1 MEFLCLII
9 GIGIG
14 LIPFFFKKQKI
25 KEKNKIL
32 EQEEKNLRNKIE
44 STKALFLAEKER
56 LMAYRQSNEEEYAQ
70 EKEKFEKDIQTLR
83 ESYLIQKD
91 NLEKNF
97 ENRLIQIGKD
107 FQQEEEKAKQEYLKV
122 LEDYKT
128 KTQEQITKINEQAA
142 EKNRLLES
150 LKIKVDVATEAAK
163 REEEK
168 RTAVDFYRLQL
179 SAADCEEVKK
189 LREIISTLR
198 DQDAIN
204 KVIWKV
210 YYEKPTTD
218 LIGRVVG
225 SKIKTGIYKITN
237 IQNQMTYVGQSVNI
251 AERWKQHIKR
261 GLGAETPTRNKL
273 YPAMAATG
281 LENFTFELIEECDKS
296 ELDEREKYWQN
307 YFNSLS
313 YGYSMR

>member
-1 MEFLCLII
+1 MFLIGWFIGFII
-9 GIGIG
+9 G
-14 LIPFFFKKQKI
+14 LSFFFVKKVKVYKINNDLFLEEKRLKSKIENQKADFLAKHQRYEEEI
-25 KEKNKIL
+25 VKLENDWRIFSEELLKRKTEHEQNLNTQL
-32 EQEEKNLRNKIE
+32 EQLTLQYQDNVTMFCEESKKTIAQCQKEIQEN
-44 STKALFLAEKER
+44 EK
-56 LMAYRQSNEEEYAQ
+56 
-70 EKEKFEKDIQTLR
+70 
-83 ESYLIQKD
+83 
-91 NLEKNF
+91 
-97 ENRLIQIGKD
+97 
-107 FQQEEEKAKQEYLKV
+107 
-122 LEDYKT
+122 
-128 KTQEQITKINEQAA
+128 
-142 EKNRLLES
+142 LLES
-150 LKIKVDVATEAAK
+150 LKHKVDAATEVAK

-189 LREIISTLR
+189 LREIVSTLR

-218 LIGRVVG
+218 LIGRVIG

-261 GLGAETPTRNKL
+261 GLGAEAPTRNKL

-296 ELDEREKYWQN
+296 LLDEREKYWQN
-307 YFNSLS
+307 YFNSLT

>member
-1 MEFLCLII
+1 MFLIGWFIGFII
-9 GIGIG
+9 G
-14 LIPFFFKKQKI
+14 LSFFFIKKVKVHKINNDLFLEEERLKSKIENQKADFLANQQRYEEEI
-25 KEKNKIL
+25 VKLENDWRIFSEELLKRKTEHEQNLNTQL
-32 EQEEKNLRNKIE
+32 EQLTLQYQDNVTMFCEE
-44 STKALFLAEKER
+44 SEKTIAQCQKEI
-56 LMAYRQSNEEEYAQ
+56 QENE
-70 EKEKFEKDIQTLR
+70 K
-83 ESYLIQKD
+83 
-91 NLEKNF
+91 
-97 ENRLIQIGKD
+97 
-107 FQQEEEKAKQEYLKV
+107 
-122 LEDYKT
+122 
-128 KTQEQITKINEQAA
+128 
-142 EKNRLLES
+142 LLES
-150 LKIKVDVATEAAK
+150 LKHKVDAATEVAK

-189 LREIISTLR
+189 LREIVSTLR

-218 LIGRVVG
+218 LIGRVIG

-296 ELDEREKYWQN
+296 LLDEREKYWQN
-307 YFNSLS
+307 YFNSLT

>member
-1 MEFLCLII
+1 MFLIGWFIGFII
-9 GIGIG
+9 G
-14 LIPFFFKKQKI
+14 LSFFFVKKVKVYKINNDLFLEEKRLKSKIENQKADFLAKQQLYEEEI
-25 KEKNKIL
+25 VKLENDWRIFSEELLKRKTEHEQNLNTQL
-32 EQEEKNLRNKIE
+32 EQLTLQYQDNVTMFCEESKKTIAQCQKEIQEN
-44 STKALFLAEKER
+44 EK
-56 LMAYRQSNEEEYAQ
+56 
-70 EKEKFEKDIQTLR
+70 
-83 ESYLIQKD
+83 
-91 NLEKNF
+91 
-97 ENRLIQIGKD
+97 
-107 FQQEEEKAKQEYLKV
+107 
-122 LEDYKT
+122 
-128 KTQEQITKINEQAA
+128 
-142 EKNRLLES
+142 LLES
-150 LKIKVDVATEAAK
+150 LKHKVDAATEVAK

-189 LREIISTLR
+189 LREIVSTLR

-218 LIGRVVG
+218 LIGRVIG

-261 GLGAETPTRNKL
+261 GLGAEAPTRNKL

-296 ELDEREKYWQN
+296 LLDEREKYWQN
-307 YFNSLS
+307 YFNSLT

>member
-1 MEFLCLII
+1 MFLIGWFIGFII
-9 GIGIG
+9 G
-14 LIPFFFKKQKI
+14 LSFFFLKKVKVHKINKELYLEEQRLKSKVENQKADFLTNQQHYEEEI
-25 KEKNKIL
+25 AKLEKDWQTFSEELSKRKTEHEQNLNAQL
-32 EQEEKNLRNKIE
+32 EQLTLQYQDNVTMFCEE
-44 STKALFLAEKER
+44 SEKTIAQCQKEI
-56 LMAYRQSNEEEYAQ
+56 QENE
-70 EKEKFEKDIQTLR
+70 K
-83 ESYLIQKD
+83 
-91 NLEKNF
+91 
-97 ENRLIQIGKD
+97 
-107 FQQEEEKAKQEYLKV
+107 
-122 LEDYKT
+122 
-128 KTQEQITKINEQAA
+128 
-142 EKNRLLES
+142 LLES
-150 LKIKVDVATEAAK
+150 LKHKVDAATEVAK

-179 SAADCEEVKK
+179 STADCEEVKK
-189 LREIISTLR
+189 LRDIVSTLR

-237 IQNQMTYVGQSVNI
+237 IQNQMTYVGQSVNV
-251 AERWKQHIKR
+251 AERFKQHIKR

>member
-1 MEFLCLII
+1 MFLI
-9 GIGIG
+9 GWIVGFILG
-14 LIPFFFKKQKI
+14 LIPFFVKKQKVHKI
-25 KEKNKIL
+25 NENLIL
-32 EQEEKNLRNKIE
+32 EEQRLQSKIANQK
-44 STKALFLAEKER
+44 SIFLANQQFYDVELAKQKEA
-56 LMAYRQSNEEEYAQ
+56 LEEYKKVCTERKQSIEQNLDEQLLQLGQAFQ
-70 EKEKFEKDIQTLR
+70 SEEAAAKE
-83 ESYLIQKD
+83 
-91 NLEKNF
+91 
-97 ENRLIQIGKD
+97 
-107 FQQEEEKAKQEYLKV
+107 EYLKV
-122 LEDYKT
+122 IQSYQNDAKEKMNALDKEIQDKT
-128 KTQEQITKINEQAA
+128 S
-142 EKNRLLES
+142 LLDT
-150 LKIKVDVATEAAK
+150 LKHKVDAATEVAK

-179 SAADCEEVKK
+179 SAIDVEEVKK
-189 LREIISTLR
+189 LREIVSTLR

-218 LIGRVVG
+218 LIGRVIG
-225 SKIKTGIYKITN
+225 SKVKTGIYKITN

-281 LENFTFELIEECDKS
+281 LENFIFELIEECDKS
-296 ELDEREKYWQN
+296 LLDEREKYWQN
-307 YFNSLS
+307 YFNSLT

>member
-1 MEFLCLII
+1 MFLIGWFIGFII
-9 GIGIG
+9 G
-14 LIPFFFKKQKI
+14 LSFFFVKKVKVRKI
-25 KEKNKIL
+25 NNDLLL
-32 EQEEKNLRNKIE
+32 EEERLKSKIE
-44 STKALFLAEKER
+44 NQKADFLANQQHYEEELVLLQKNWETFLAELTRRKSEAEQD
-56 LMAYRQSNEEEYAQ
+56 L
-70 EKEKFEKDIQTLR
+70 
-83 ESYLIQKD
+83 QKD
-91 NLEKNF
+91 LQEFVLQCQAKEQKISQDSAEKIAQYQKQ
-97 ENRLIQIGKD
+97 IQ
-107 FQQEEEKAKQEYLKV
+107 E
-122 LEDYKT
+122 
-128 KTQEQITKINEQAA
+128 NEQ
-142 EKNRLLES
+142 LLET
-150 LKIKVDVATEAAK
+150 LKHKVDAATEVAK

-189 LREIISTLR
+189 LREVASVLR

>member
-1 MEFLCLII
+1 MFLIGWFIGFII
-9 GIGIG
+9 G
-14 LIPFFFKKQKI
+14 LSFFFVKKVKVYKINNDLFLEEKRLKSKIENQKADFLAKQQRYEEEI
-25 KEKNKIL
+25 VKLENDWRIFSEELLKRKTEHEQNLSTQL
-32 EQEEKNLRNKIE
+32 EQLTLQYQDNVTMFCEESKKTIAQCQKEIQEN
-44 STKALFLAEKER
+44 EK
-56 LMAYRQSNEEEYAQ
+56 
-70 EKEKFEKDIQTLR
+70 
-83 ESYLIQKD
+83 
-91 NLEKNF
+91 
-97 ENRLIQIGKD
+97 
-107 FQQEEEKAKQEYLKV
+107 
-122 LEDYKT
+122 
-128 KTQEQITKINEQAA
+128 
-142 EKNRLLES
+142 LLES
-150 LKIKVDVATEAAK
+150 LKHKVDAATEVAK

-189 LREIISTLR
+189 LREIVSTLR

-218 LIGRVVG
+218 LIGRVIG

-261 GLGAETPTRNKL
+261 GLGAEAPTRNKL

-296 ELDEREKYWQN
+296 LLDEREKYWQN
-307 YFNSLS
+307 YFNSLT

>member
-1 MEFLCLII
+1 MFLIGWFIGFII
-9 GIGIG
+9 G
-14 LIPFFFKKQKI
+14 LSFFFVKKVKVHKINNSLLLEEQRLKSKIENQKADFLTNQQHYEEALAQLQNDWENFSEELLNRKNEYEQDLQKHLQEIVLQCQANEQKI
-25 KEKNKIL
+25 SQDSAEIIAQYQKEI
-32 EQEEKNLRNKIE
+32 QENEK
-44 STKALFLAEKER
+44 
-56 LMAYRQSNEEEYAQ
+56 
-70 EKEKFEKDIQTLR
+70 
-83 ESYLIQKD
+83 
-91 NLEKNF
+91 
-97 ENRLIQIGKD
+97 
-107 FQQEEEKAKQEYLKV
+107 
-122 LEDYKT
+122 
-128 KTQEQITKINEQAA
+128 
-142 EKNRLLES
+142 LLET
-150 LKIKVDVATEAAK
+150 LKHKVDTATEVAK

-168 RTAVDFYRLQL
+168 RTAVNFYRLQL

-189 LREIISTLR
+189 LREIVSTLR

-261 GLGAETPTRNKL
+261 GLGAEAPTRNKL

>member
-1 MEFLCLII
+1 MFLIGWFIGFII
-9 GIGIG
+9 G
-14 LIPFFFKKQKI
+14 LSFFFVK
-25 KEKNKIL
+25 
-32 EQEEKNLRNKIE
+32 
-44 STKALFLAEKER
+44 
-56 LMAYRQSNEEEYAQ
+56 
-70 EKEKFEKDIQTLR
+70 
-83 ESYLIQKD
+83 
-91 NLEKNF
+91 
-97 ENRLIQIGKD
+97 
-107 FQQEEEKAKQEYLKV
+107 
-122 LEDYKT
+122 
-128 KTQEQITKINEQAA
+128 
-142 EKNRLLES
+142 
-150 LKIKVDVATEAAK
+150 KIKVHKINNDLYLEEQRLKSKIENQKADFLTNQQHYEEELARLQNDWENFSEELLNRKNEYEQDLQKHLQEIVLQCQAKEQKINQDSAEIIAQYQKEIQENEKLLETLKHKVDAATEVAK

-189 LREIISTLR
+189 LREIVSTLR

>member
-1 MEFLCLII
+1 MFLIGWFIGFII
-9 GIGIG
+9 G
-14 LIPFFFKKQKI
+14 LSFFFVKKVKVRKINNDLLLEEERLKSKIENQRADFLANQQHYEEELVLLQKNWETFLEELTRRKSEAEQDLQKDLQEFVLQCQAKEQKI
-25 KEKNKIL
+25 S
-32 EQEEKNLRNKIE
+32 QD
-44 STKALFLAEKER
+44 SAEKI
-56 LMAYRQSNEEEYAQ
+56 AQ
-70 EKEKFEKDIQTLR
+70 YQKQIQ
-83 ESYLIQKD
+83 E
-91 NLEKNF
+91 
-97 ENRLIQIGKD
+97 
-107 FQQEEEKAKQEYLKV
+107 
-122 LEDYKT
+122 
-128 KTQEQITKINEQAA
+128 NEQ
-142 EKNRLLES
+142 LLET
-150 LKIKVDVATEAAK
+150 LKHKVDAATEVAK

-189 LREIISTLR
+189 LREVASVLR

>member
-1 MEFLCLII
+1 MFLIGWFVGFII
-9 GIGIG
+9 G
-14 LIPFFFKKQKI
+14 LSFFFVKKVKVHKINNDLLLEEERLKSQIENQKADFLA
-25 KEKNKIL
+25 N
-32 EQEEKNLRNKIE
+32 QQRYEEELIQLQNNWE
-44 STKALFLAEKER
+44 SFLAELTRRK
-56 LMAYRQSNEEEYAQ
+56 NETEQ
-70 EKEKFEKDIQTLR
+70 DL
-83 ESYLIQKD
+83 QKD
-91 NLEKNF
+91 L
-97 ENRLIQIGKD
+97 
-107 FQQEEEKAKQEYLKV
+107 QEIILQCQA
-122 LEDYKT
+122 
-128 KTQEQITKINEQAA
+128 NEQKISQDSAKKIA
-142 EKNRLLES
+142 QYQKEIQENEKLLET
-150 LKIKVDVATEAAK
+150 LKHKVDAATEVAK

-179 SAADCEEVKK
+179 SATDCEEVKK
-189 LREIISTLR
+189 LREIVSTLR

-296 ELDEREKYWQN
+296 LLDEREKYWQN
-307 YFNSLS
+307 YFNSLT

>member
-1 MEFLCLII
+1 MFLIGWFIGFII
-9 GIGIG
+9 G
-14 LIPFFFKKQKI
+14 LSFFFVKKVKVHKI
-25 KEKNKIL
+25 NNDLLL
-32 EQEEKNLRNKIE
+32 EEERLKSKIE
-44 STKALFLAEKER
+44 NQKADFLANQQR
-56 LMAYRQSNEEEYAQ
+56 YEEELVLLH
-70 EKEKFEKDIQTLR
+70 KNW
-83 ESYLIQKD
+83 ESFLEELTKRKNEAEQGLQKD
-91 NLEKNF
+91 LQEIILQYQAKAQKFSQDSAERIAQCQKEIQENEK
-97 ENRLIQIGKD
+97 
-107 FQQEEEKAKQEYLKV
+107 
-122 LEDYKT
+122 
-128 KTQEQITKINEQAA
+128 
-142 EKNRLLES
+142 LLET
-150 LKIKVDVATEAAK
+150 LKHKVDAATEVAK

-189 LREIISTLR
+189 LREIVSTLR

-218 LIGRVVG
+218 LIGRVIG

-296 ELDEREKYWQN
+296 LLDEREKYWQN
-307 YFNSLS
+307 YFNSLT